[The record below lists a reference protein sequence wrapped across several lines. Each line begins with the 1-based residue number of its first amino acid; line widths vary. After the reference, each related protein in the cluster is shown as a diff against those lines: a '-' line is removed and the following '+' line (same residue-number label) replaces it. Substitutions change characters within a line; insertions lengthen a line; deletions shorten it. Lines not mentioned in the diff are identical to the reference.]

1 MNEELINSA
10 VSFLKDPQVGG
21 SPLTKKVEFLESKG
35 LNQEE
40 IEEALKRANDNSTT
54 TSSSSSSVASSN
66 LSNTTSSPSYQS
78 QQQQQQQV
86 YSQPPIDYYNVVPPP
101 PPVPEKS
108 WKDYFIMATATA
120 GVTYGL
126 YQVVTRY
133 LIPSIIPPSQS
144 SIDKDKE
151 TINEEFMKIDKIL
164 DQLTFE
170 QEEIKHA
177 NETKLSEIDT
187 VIENVNDF
195 LNKYNKDKLK
205 FDDDLRLM
213 KLEIDNLNN
222 SIEKNM
228 HLTKE
233 NINDEL
239 GEISQ
244 ELQSLKNLIKAR
256 NGSNNNQTN
265 GGNGGGIEA
274 RKIAPVSS
282 IPSASEILKKARAKN
297 AASTTPEPKQEPL
310 KSEDTKSEETKS
322 KETKSEETKRSEGI
336 TKNGVMA
343 AGIPSW
349 QLQHKEKEAQEKS
362 NQEQTSNNNNNNN
375 NSSGIPVWQQ
385 AAAAAAATSS
395 VDTSKS
401 EEEIKEKIKSVGVPA
416 WQLNASTSS
425 GSSSN
430 NNNNING
437 NDNSKNG
444 PQQQQSSSAE

>member
-66 LSNTTSSPSYQS
+66 LSNTTSSPSYQL
-78 QQQQQQQV
+78 QQQQQV
-86 YSQPPIDYYNVVPPP
+86 YSQPPIDYYNVVP

-256 NGSNNNQTN
+256 SGSNNNQTN

-297 AASTTPEPKQEPL
+297 AASTTPEPKQEPV
-310 KSEDTKSEETKS
+310 KSEDTKSEDTKS

-375 NSSGIPVWQQ
+375 NNSSGIPVWQQ
-385 AAAAAAATSS
+385 AAAAATTSS

-425 GSSSN
+425 GSGSY

>member
-66 LSNTTSSPSYQS
+66 LSNTTSSPSYQL
-78 QQQQQQQV
+78 QQQQQV

-256 NGSNNNQTN
+256 SGSNNNQTN

-297 AASTTPEPKQEPL
+297 AASTTPEPKQEPV
-310 KSEDTKSEETKS
+310 KSEDTKSEDTKS

-375 NSSGIPVWQQ
+375 NNSSGIPVWQQ
-385 AAAAAAATSS
+385 AAAAATTSS

-425 GSSSN
+425 GSGSY

>member
-66 LSNTTSSPSYQS
+66 LSNTTSSPSYQL
-78 QQQQQQQV
+78 QQQQQV

-256 NGSNNNQTN
+256 SGSNNNQTN

-297 AASTTPEPKQEPL
+297 AASTTPEPKQEPV
-310 KSEDTKSEETKS
+310 KSEDTKSEDTKS

-362 NQEQTSNNNNNNN
+362 NQEQTSNNNNNNNN

-425 GSSSN
+425 GSGSY

-437 NDNSKNG
+437 NDNSKNV

>member
-66 LSNTTSSPSYQS
+66 LSNTTSSPSYQL
-78 QQQQQQQV
+78 QQQQQV
-86 YSQPPIDYYNVVPPP
+86 YSQPPIDYYNVVP

-256 NGSNNNQTN
+256 SGSNNNQTN

-297 AASTTPEPKQEPL
+297 AASTTPEPKQEPV
-310 KSEDTKSEETKS
+310 KSEDTKSEDTKS

-362 NQEQTSNNNNNNN
+362 NQEQTSNNNNNNNN

-437 NDNSKNG
+437 NDNSKNV